1 MQYQPLSL
9 TCECGLAPLQFVQL
23 GLTPEHQLVILW
35 WCDACQRNI
44 CVLRDLA
51 DCWRECP
58 KAEDLKEVAELSA
71 AQMSENDSDF
81 LRSLGASFPEGP
93 E

>member
-1 MQYQPLSL
+1 MEYQPLSL
-9 TCECGLAPLQFVQL
+9 TCECGLVPLQFVQL

-35 WCDACQRNI
+35 WCEACQKNV
-44 CVLRDLA
+44 CVLKDLA

-58 KAEDLKEVAELSA
+58 KAEDLKEASELIA
-71 AQMSENDSDF
+71 ARVREGDSEF
-81 LRSLGASFPEGP
+81 LRSLGVRFPEGP